1 MRSPSSGNGSVKPVS
16 ADPNRNV
23 YLEIIERH
31 SPLEGRFENVKR
43 LDPTGGNGNFSLI
56 FTALDRQTGN
66 DVALKFYH
74 PNQRHDAYRWECFK
88 REAEV
93 LESLSGQ
100 RDIINFAAPQS
111 EFVEDLPVG
120 TGTFQIRFAYYV
132 MELAAS
138 DMGIITAMGIWGPDR
153 LLSAFQAM
161 CRAVQR
167 LHARGIAHRDL
178 KPRNFLVSRSGSIK
192 LSDFGTARRIDDPA
206 SQLLQNYAYPPG
218 DLRYASPELLAC
230 LHDDDPRIAL
240 RADFFSLG
248 AILFE
253 MFTGLTLV
261 PLVFDQSSINDL
273 VFLMSKT
280 KKGQRSRVYDGFVSS
295 MSNAHPLPDVS
306 AMGSPLIPACIA
318 ERIDRLYKSM
328 AAIDYRARLYDFE
341 RIFWQIQSSLLVLRN
356 EGAFRRWREEKR
368 KRKAAADT
376 KAHRDGAH
384 L

>member
-1 MRSPSSGNGSVKPVS
+1 LGAPVN
-16 ADPNRNV
+16 ADRNRNV
-23 YLEIIERH
+23 YLQMVERR
-31 SPLEGRFENVKR
+31 PLIDGRFTNIRR

-56 FTALDRQTGN
+56 FAALDKRTGQ

-74 PNQRHDAYRWECFK
+74 PNQRTDPYRWACFK

-100 RDIINFAAPQS
+100 RDIIGFAAPQS
-111 EFVEDLPVG
+111 EFVEDFPVG
-120 TGTFQIRFAYYV
+120 SDTFQIPFAYYG

-138 DMGIITAMGIWGPDR
+138 DMGIITAMGVWDAER
-153 LLSAFQAM
+153 LLTAFQAM

-167 LHARGIAHRDL
+167 LHAQGITHRDL
-178 KPRNFLVSRSGSIK
+178 KPRNFLVDRSGAIK

-206 SQLLQNYAYPPG
+206 GQLLQNYAFPPG

-230 LHDDDPRIAL
+230 LHDDDPEIAL
-240 RADFFSLG
+240 KADVFSLG

-261 PLVFDQSSINDL
+261 PLVFDSTSVNDL

-280 KKGQRSRVYDGFVSS
+280 RKGQRSRVYDGFVSS

-306 AMGSPLIPACIA
+306 GMGSVIPACIV
-318 ERIDRLYKSM
+318 ERVDRLYRSM
-328 AAIDYRARLYDFE
+328 AAIDYHARLCDFE
-341 RIFWQIQSSLLVLRN
+341 RIFWQIQSALLVLRN

-368 KRKAAADT
+368 RRRALALAKAQRA
-376 KAHRDGAH
+376 GAPK
-384 L
+384 